1 MWTISNWSL
10 VEDLCTKL
18 DADNLTRAL
27 ANCTHQTVGFVGW
40 ARDKMSHIHGTD
52 DYGHSGF
59 LHSFQKPAHSDCDDD
74 HDDERFK
81 GRNDWLDACWLKW
94 LNATHSSGWLA
105 GYAADWLFGS
115 SLVDGSM
122 DGWNLLLAAL
132 IVRYLW
138 VDEWRKVFE
147 WLNVVNKTRG
157 PAHMEVLTRNNRMH
171 DDDD

>member
-40 ARDKMSHIHGTD
+40 ATTETNNETRDKMSHIHGTD

-59 LHSFQKPAHSDCDDD
+59 LHSFQKPAHSDCDED

-94 LNATHSSGWLA
+94 LNATHTAVAGWLCGWLA
-105 GYAADWLFGS
+105 LWLESCGWFYGWMKSPVGS
-115 SLVDGSM
+115 IDSPVSVG
-122 DGWNLLLAAL
+122 GWMSES
-132 IVRYLW
+132 IR
-138 VDEWRKVFE
+138 
-147 WLNVVNKTRG
+147 VV
-157 PAHMEVLTRNNRMH
+157 ECSE
-171 DDDD
+171 